1 MTREEFIKKEIEKQT
16 EKEKSKVFKKFRV
29 VVYEQKKSGGYPF
42 ADFETDNFYEAVSFA
57 KKMIQQQKNYRKDSE
72 YLWVEINEFQPIF
85 KRSNVIYIKHIKYIK
100 YIKHIFDKKNL

>member
-16 EKEKSKVFKKFRV
+16 EIEKSKVFKKFRV

-57 KKMIQQQKNYRKDSE
+57 KKIRKEGESWKDALKRAGQQLK
-72 YLWVEINEFQPIF
+72 
-85 KRSNVIYIKHIKYIK
+85 
-100 YIKHIFDKKNL
+100 

>member
-42 ADFETDNFYEAVSFA
+42 ADFETDNKEFSCYQESFLA
-57 KKMIQQQKNYRKDSE
+57 RFRQLPE
-72 YLWVEINEFQPIF
+72 
-85 KRSNVIYIKHIKYIK
+85 
-100 YIKHIFDKKNL
+100 